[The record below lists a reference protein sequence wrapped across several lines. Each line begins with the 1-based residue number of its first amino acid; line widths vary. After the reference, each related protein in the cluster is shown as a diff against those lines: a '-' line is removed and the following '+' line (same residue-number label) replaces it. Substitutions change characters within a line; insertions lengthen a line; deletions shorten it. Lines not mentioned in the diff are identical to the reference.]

1 MSLPSDT
8 HSSHAEAVDDL
19 LETGLLDNWYMVSRD
34 EDIGTK
40 PVGLKR
46 LNKNIVLWRD
56 ATGQVQCL
64 EDFCPHRGAR
74 LSLGLVCQ
82 GEIACAYHGVQL
94 DGSGKV
100 TATPS
105 TPGSQLIGQ
114 KLVTSYPV
122 REANGGIWVYFSNLP
137 LKGEP
142 PPLRFPDEFEN
153 GEWSGFLDIRHFD
166 CNYQLV
172 RDNQFDPVH
181 GSFLHAGTHILSAG
195 RKDADLGY
203 EKTDQGFVVWR
214 KNQQGVNLDKTWLIR
229 LPNSGF
235 WAITDLPY
243 PKKEGGGMGRL
254 FRFPTPIDR
263 ENCLVWNYR
272 MQKLD
277 GWKRDAWR
285 FLYRN
290 RGSERGAFVLEQ
302 DRVALAGMPKH
313 SVHDRENLLQCDLG
327 VARIRR
333 LYRDEA
339 EQQIAARRS
348 MASAA
353 E

>member
-1 MSLPSDT
+1 MSLPSDAQ
-8 HSSHAEAVDDL
+8 SVDDL
-19 LETGLLDNWYMVSRD
+19 LETGLLDNWYMVARD

-46 LNKNIVLWRD
+46 LSKLIVLWRD
-56 ATGQVQCL
+56 ASGQVRCL

-74 LSLGLVCQ
+74 LSLGAVCQ
-82 GEIACAYHGVQL
+82 GEIACAYHGVQI
-94 DGSGKV
+94 DGGGTVK
-100 TATPS
+100 ATPS
-105 TPGSQLIGQ
+105 TPGSQMIGQ

-277 GWKRDAWR
+277 GWRRDAWR

-302 DRVALAGMPKH
+302 DRVALAGMPKY

-339 EQQIAARRS
+339 ERQIAARQA